1 MPDSEFDAL
10 SVATRVRELM
20 ERHGIGERKQS
31 SKLAEILEMGYSEA
45 HRKMQGKGVWTIT
58 HLAKVAQAFDEPVG
72 ALIGATDHAKTSS
85 AAVCRDATLSVGV
98 REFPCLAWVG
108 DVVSAAQRP
117 ELVAIH
123 TIGNDW
129 RIVDAM
135 IAPPG
140 ILYAVEKIEIR
151 PRPLNRPKVA
161 IVDDERDSADAM
173 RDYLN
178 EVGYQATAFY
188 SPEGVRDAMRGTHFD
203 AYVIDWML
211 GDETSEGLVRHIR
224 AVAGSGTPIMLLTG
238 KLVSGQADQ
247 SELGRAMVRFNLL
260 WHEKPAKQAI
270 IVAELK
276 KALA

>member
-31 SKLAEILEMGYSEA
+31 SKLAAILEMGYSEA
-45 HRKMQGKGVWTIT
+45 HRKMHGKGVWTIT
-58 HLAKVAQAFDEPVG
+58 HLAKVAQALGEPVS
-72 ALIGATDHAKTSS
+72 ALIGA
-85 AAVCRDATLSVGV
+85 AAQPDAPNAASCHDATFAVGA
-98 REFPCLAWVG
+98 REFPCLAWIG
-108 DVVSAAQRP
+108 DAVSTTQRP
-117 ELVAIH
+117 ELVAVRKDD
-123 TIGNDW
+123 GW
-129 RIVDAM
+129 RVVDAAT
-135 IAPPG
+135 APSG
-140 ILYAVEKIEIR
+140 ILHAVEKVEIH
-151 PRPLNRPKVA
+151 PRALNRPKVA
-161 IVDDERDSADAM
+161 IVDDERDSADTV

-178 EVGYQATAFY
+178 EVGYAATAFY
-188 SPEGVRDAMRGTHFD
+188 TPQCVRDAMRTTVFD
-203 AYVIDWML
+203 AYVVDWML
-211 GDETSEGLVRHIR
+211 GHETSEALVRHIR
-224 AVAGSGTPIMLLTG
+224 AIAAPGTPIVLLTG

>member
-1 MPDSEFDAL
+1 MPDSEFDSL

-20 ERHGIGERKQS
+20 ERHRIGERKQS
-31 SKLAEILEMGYSEA
+31 SKLAEMLEMGYSEA

-58 HLAKVAQAFDEPVG
+58 HLCKVAQALGEPVS
-72 ALIGATDHAKTSS
+72 ALIGHAGRPDMPGATT
-85 AAVCRDATLSVGV
+85 CRDATFTVGT
-98 REFPCLAWVG
+98 REFPCLAWIG
-108 DVVSAAQRP
+108 DAISAAHRP
-117 ELVAIH
+117 ELVAVQVA
-123 TIGNDW
+123 GAW
-129 RIVDAM
+129 RVVDAAA
-135 IAPPG
+135 APSGVLHP
-140 ILYAVEKIEIR
+140 VEKIEIR
-151 PRPLNRPKVA
+151 PRELNRPKVA
-161 IVDDERDSADAM
+161 IVDDEHDSADAV

-178 EVGYQATAFY
+178 EVGYAAFAFY
-188 SPEGVRDAMRGTHFD
+188 TPQCVRDAMRTTVFD

-211 GDETSEGLVRHIR
+211 GSETSEDLVRHIR
-224 AVAGSGTPIMLLTG
+224 TITATTTPIMLLTG